1 MRWIDAGLH
10 ILLFLVAVVVLLRT
24 EECGSRPAAGRWTHR
39 GLPSQFKM
47 DQSRSRVTYKG
58 FRTGDSWEVAV
69 SRSGHPVRLL
79 DRPSRPEEWALSILK
94 DYLGDSLRAE
104 DLYREFASLTI
115 NRFTKDWQLSGPEID
130 NAIIEVEMLRARWR
144 MLLARG

>member
-24 EECGSRPAAGRWTHR
+24 EECGSRPNAELSRHQGSA
-39 GLPSQFKM
+39 SQRKM
-47 DQSRSRVTYKG
+47 DLSRSRVTYKG

-69 SRSGHPVRLL
+69 ARPGQPVRLL
-79 DRPSRPEEWALSILK
+79 DRPRRPQEWALSILR
-94 DYLGDSLRAE
+94 DYLRNPARAE
-104 DLYREFASLTI
+104 DLYQDFASVTI
-115 NRFTKDWQLSGPEID
+115 NRFTKDWELSGPEID
-130 NAIIEVEMLRARWR
+130 NVIIEVEMLRARWR